1 MAKPATVQRRR
12 ELRSQHTM
20 KVRKTKFIAS
30 YIQAKYRTIYAEASE
45 FYNTIDK
52 HYPEKRDLTKTVDYR
67 AWELT
72 TVRETEQSNM
82 EPSSCRVRKPL
93 SPRAT
98 ATDMRNFQ
106 LRIPLL
112 DLMETTDEGTTGPVT
127 QEETTE
133 TLDEGTTGPVT
144 QEGTT
149 ETLDEGTTGPVTQEG
164 TTETLDEG
172 TTGPVTQEGSLGE
185 IVAQTVGSDQVYPSI
200 LDEISP
206 GLLTQLFEEL
216 EADPELKQIF
226 QDLEEGLDIGY

>member
-1 MAKPATVQRRR
+1 MKARKAT
-12 ELRSQHTM
+12 
-20 KVRKTKFIAS
+20 FIVS

-82 EPSSCRVRKPL
+82 KPSSCRARKPL

-98 ATDMRNFQ
+98 ATDMCNFQ

-112 DLMETTDEGTTGPVT
+112 ELMETTDEGTTGPG
-127 QEETTE
+127 
-133 TLDEGTTGPVT
+133 LHEGT
-144 QEGTT
+144 
-149 ETLDEGTTGPVTQEG
+149 
-164 TTETLDEG
+164 
-172 TTGPVTQEGSLGE
+172 LGE
-185 IVAQTVGSDQVYPSI
+185 LVAQTVGSDQVYPSI
-200 LDEISP
+200 LDEIAP

>member
-1 MAKPATVQRRR
+1 MAERSKLSRRR

-20 KVRKTKFIAS
+20 KARKATFIVS

-82 EPSSCRVRKPL
+82 KPSSCRARKPL

-98 ATDMRNFQ
+98 ATDMCNFQ

-112 DLMETTDEGTTGPVT
+112 ELMETTDEGTTGPVT

-133 TLDEGTTGPVT
+133 TLDKGTTGPVA
-144 QEGTT
+144 QEETT
-149 ETLDEGTTGPVTQEG
+149 ETLDEGTTGPGLHE
-164 TTETLDEG
+164 ETL
-172 TTGPVTQEGSLGE
+172 GE
-185 IVAQTVGSDQVYPSI
+185 LVAQTVGSDQVYPSI
-200 LDEISP
+200 LDEIAP

-226 QDLEEGLDIGY
+226 QDLEEELDIGY